1 MKGKNSEGK
10 KQESMCFGIKNIY
23 VSVLL
28 LASRLGKLLKFFKPE
43 FPLQNGVINWGSWAT
58 SHRKSNSVFKQWRGS
73 VADIAEDQGP
83 AAAQSGPSLFLCIW
97 APRPRTRQQ

>member
-1 MKGKNSEGK
+1 MSLKVSFLGYLVSFSPRSFEIQTQFMKGKNSEGK

-43 FPLQNGVINWGSWAT
+43 FPLQNGVIN
-58 SHRKSNSVFKQWRGS
+58 
-73 VADIAEDQGP
+73 
-83 AAAQSGPSLFLCIW
+83 
-97 APRPRTRQQ
+97 